1 MRTLILAAAALLLA
15 GCGTYCPTDMS
26 GLDAPPWNS
35 PIPAPSHR

>member
-26 GLDAPPWNS
+26 GLDPPPWNS
-35 PIPAPSHR
+35 SIPNPHG